1 MVYVLTVFPLIYP
14 STRIQYPHIVHCT
27 FTIEN
32 LGLTPRPWILS
43 SHGICAV
50 GEEISNVSGSEW
62 TRRCDSHDVWIM
74 FERECY
80 QISDDQLHGNCN
92 RSTHICTNA
101 HTNVHL
107 CVHVCKVYAHTYI
120 YLLYYTS
127 ICIHKHN
134 VYFPM
139 CWCWEMHII
148 QVNNIYINYV
158 NINLYYSYSVVHRT
172 KRSSLLPAGHLS
184 YCVFDILG

>member
-1 MVYVLTVFPLIYP
+1 MGYVPLVKKSLMSVAPSGLDAVTAMMCGSCSNENAIKSAMINFMVTATGLLT
-14 STRIQYPHIVHCT
+14 
-27 FTIEN
+27 
-32 LGLTPRPWILS
+32 
-43 SHGICAV
+43 
-50 GEEISNVSGSEW
+50 
-62 TRRCDSHDVWIM
+62 
-74 FERECY
+74 
-80 QISDDQLHGNCN
+80 
-92 RSTHICTNA
+92 CTNA